1 MSSQLH
7 YPELLQPLSPGNT
20 VNAGIRLYRAHFKEY
35 SGIAII
41 TVLWIVVLLILAV
54 AIGSIFY
61 AVLPPAIAT
70 LLIIPLGFVLSFYC
84 FGRYLAGSA
93 AISRLVFK
101 ELLVEPETAKDAKRF
116 TNVRAWSF
124 GVIGLIVFVLFSALI
139 IGVYL
144 ALVIVLAIV
153 FGSIG
158 GFAALQ
164 NNSFGVLEGLVQN
177 PATAIA
183 FFLGILALVIFF
195 TIAWTWVTARFAI
208 AELPHGIEPETG
220 AAASVGRSWTLTEKN
235 VWHTVLVLF
244 VSSLIMV
251 PVSVVI
257 QIITSILQAV
267 FIGIPGTDNSAV
279 LGAVYLASFALGM
292 LGIAITLPIAQS
304 IKGVL
309 YFDLRNRREGLKLQL
324 RSDEAGNIPGDRVPR
339 DILGDSVLGNEVPA
353 DTAPMMPTLELFKKV
368 TLITPESVEL
378 EFILAG
384 IGNRALALL
393 IDNLLVLLGIS
404 FFWFFGTLFATQ
416 LATTLSPDIYG
427 VAVLWFVAI
436 AILGTFL
443 ISAGYFVLFETLRQ
457 GQTPG
462 KRFAQIRV
470 IRDDGRPVG
479 LTQAVLRALLRPI
492 DDIFF
497 VVGAILILFGENE
510 KRLGDLVAGT
520 LVIQEERMLVKR
532 AIALSDSAQD
542 LARQLPALSD
552 MNQLQPDDFAVV
564 REFLQ
569 RRDFLTATA
578 RTDLSMNLAR
588 QARTLVHLETI
599 PAGVTSDQF
608 LEAIYLAYQS
618 GGT

>member
-1 MSSQLH
+1 MHPQLH

-35 SGIAII
+35 SGIAIT
-41 TVLWIVVLLILAV
+41 TVLWIAGLLILAV
-54 AIGSIFY
+54 PIAFIFY
-61 AVLPPAIAT
+61 AVLPSAIAT

-101 ELLVEPETAKDAKRF
+101 ELLGEPETAKDAKRF
-116 TNVRAWSF
+116 TNARAWGF
-124 GVIGLIVFVLFSALI
+124 WVIGLILFVLFFALI
-139 IGVYL
+139 IGMYL
-144 ALVIVLAIV
+144 ALAIVLALIL
-153 FGSIG
+153 GSIG
-158 GFAALQ
+158 GFTALQ
-164 NNSFGVLEGLVQN
+164 NNSFGALEGLVRN

-183 FFLGILALVIFF
+183 LFLGILALIIFF
-195 TIAWTWVTARFAI
+195 TIAWTWVAARFAI
-208 AELPHGIEPETG
+208 TELPYGIEPETK
-220 AAASVGRSWTLTEKN
+220 AADSVGRSWTLTQKN
-235 VWHTVLVLF
+235 IWHTVIVLF
-244 VSSLIMV
+244 ISSLIMV
-251 PVSVVI
+251 PVSVVF
-257 QIITSILQAV
+257 QIISSILQLV
-267 FIGIPGTDNSAV
+267 LVGLPGTDNSAV
-279 LGAVYLASFALGM
+279 LGIVYLASFALGL
-292 LGIAITLPIAQS
+292 LGIVITLPIAQS

-324 RSDEAGNIPGDRVPR
+324 RSNEPGDRVLEDR
-339 DILGDSVLGNEVPA
+339 VPV
-353 DTAPMMPTLELFKKV
+353 DHAPVDHTPVMPTLELFKKV
-368 TLITPESVEL
+368 TLLTPESVEL

-404 FFWFFGTLFATQ
+404 FFWFFGILFATQ
-416 LATTLSPDIYG
+416 VATTLSPSSYA

-436 AILGTFL
+436 AILGTFV

-479 LTQAVLRALLRPI
+479 LAQSVLRALLRPI
-492 DDIFF
+492 DDTFF
-497 VVGAILILFGENE
+497 IVGAVLILFDQNE

-520 LVIQEERMLVKR
+520 LVIQEERRLVKR
-532 AIALSDSAQD
+532 AIALSDSAQS
-542 LARQLPALSD
+542 LARQLPTLSD
-552 MNQLQPDDFAVV
+552 MPQLQPDDFAVV

-569 RRDFLTATA
+569 RRDFLTSKA

-608 LEAIYLAYQS
+608 LEAIYLVYQS

>member
-1 MSSQLH
+1 MPPQLH

-35 SGIAII
+35 SGIAIT
-41 TVLWIVVLLILAV
+41 TVLWIVVLLVLAV
-54 AIGSIFY
+54 AIAYILY
-61 AVLPPAIAT
+61 AVLPPAIAI
-70 LLIIPLGFVLSFYC
+70 LLIVFLGFVLSFYC

-101 ELLVEPETAKDAKRF
+101 ELLIEPETAKDAKRF
-116 TNVRAWSF
+116 TNDRAWGF
-124 GVIGLIVFVLFSALI
+124 GVIGLILFVLFFVLI
-139 IGVYL
+139 IGLYL
-144 ALVIVLAIV
+144 ALAIVLAIA

-164 NNSFGVLEGLVQN
+164 NNSFGVLEGLARS

-183 FFLGILALVIFF
+183 LFLGILALVIFF
-195 TIAWTWVTARFAI
+195 AIAWIWVTARFALT
-208 AELPHGIEPETG
+208 ELPHGIEPETG
-220 AAASVGRSWTLTEKN
+220 AAASVGRSWTLTQKN
-235 VWHTVLVLF
+235 VWHTVLILL

-251 PVSVVI
+251 PVSVVL
-257 QIITSILQAV
+257 QIVSSILQLILV
-267 FIGIPGTDNSAV
+267 GLSGTDNSAL

-292 LGIAITLPIAQS
+292 VGIVITLPIAQS

-324 RSDEAGNIPGDRVPR
+324 RDQPEDGVVA
-339 DILGDSVLGNEVPA
+339 DSTPV
-353 DTAPMMPTLELFKKV
+353 MPTLELFKKV
-368 TLITPESVEL
+368 TLLTPESVEL

-404 FFWFFGTLFATQ
+404 FFWFFGTLFAIQ
-416 LATTLSPDIYG
+416 LAATLSPDRYG
-427 VAVLWFVAI
+427 VAALWLVAI

-497 VVGAILILFGENE
+497 IVGAILILFGENE
-510 KRLGDLVAGT
+510 KRVGDLVAGT
-520 LVIQEERMLVKR
+520 LVIQEERMLMKR

-542 LARQLPALSD
+542 LAKQLPTLSD
-552 MNQLQPDDFAVV
+552 ITQLQPDDFAVV

-569 RRDFLTATA
+569 RRDFLTAIA

>member
-1 MSSQLH
+1 MSPQLP

-35 SGIAII
+35 SGIAVT
-41 TVLWIVVLLILAV
+41 TVVWIAGLLILAV
-54 AIGSIFY
+54 PIAFIFY

-70 LLIIPLGFVLSFYC
+70 LLILPLGFVLSFYC

-101 ELLVEPETAKDAKRF
+101 ELLGELETAKDAKRF
-116 TNVRAWSF
+116 TNDQVWGF
-124 GVIGLIVFVLFSALI
+124 WVIGLILFALFSALI

-144 ALVIVLAIV
+144 ALAIVLALI
-153 FGSIG
+153 FSSLG
-158 GFAALQ
+158 GFATLQ
-164 NNSFGVLEGLVQN
+164 NNPFGVLEGLVRS

-183 FFLGILALVIFF
+183 LFLGILAIVVVF
-195 TIAWTWVTARFAI
+195 TIAWTWVAARFAI
-208 AELPHGIEPETG
+208 TELPYGIEPETKP
-220 AAASVGRSWTLTEKN
+220 ADSVGRSWTLTEKN
-235 VWHTVLVLF
+235 AWHTVMVLF

-251 PVSVVI
+251 PVSVVL
-257 QIITSILQAV
+257 QIVSSILQV
-267 FIGIPGTDNSAV
+267 ILVGLSGSDNSAV
-279 LGAVYLASFALGM
+279 LAVVYLASFALGM
-292 LGIAITLPIAQS
+292 LGIVITLPIAQS

-309 YFDLRNRREGLKLQL
+309 YFDLCNRREGLKLQL
-324 RSDEAGNIPGDRVPR
+324 PR
-339 DILGDSVLGNEVPA
+339 DEPRDKVPT
-353 DTAPMMPTLELFKKV
+353 DTTPVRSTLELFKKV
-368 TLITPESVEL
+368 TLLTPESVEL

-416 LATTLSPDIYG
+416 LVTVLSPDRYA
-427 VAVLWFVAI
+427 VAILWLVAI
-436 AILGTFL
+436 AFLGTFL

-492 DDIFF
+492 DDTFF
-497 VVGAILILFGENE
+497 IVGAVLILFDKNE

-520 LVIQEERMLVKR
+520 LVIQEERMSTKR
-532 AIALSDSAQD
+532 SIALSDSAQS

-552 MNQLQPDDFAVV
+552 ITQLQPDDFAVV

-569 RRDFLTATA
+569 RRDFLTAKA

-588 QARTLVHLETI
+588 QTRTLVHLETI